1 MYEFF
6 VSEEG
11 LLFPRKWD
19 RSSWTLLFR
28 VDRGLDTIEVNCYGV
43 HSPKAEVIR
52 VEGPLQRPCA
62 SWSYVL
68 EHAVTGLR
76 DQLQYQLDDSLP

>member
-19 RSSWTLLFR
+19 TSSWTLMFR
-28 VDRGLDTIEVNCYGV
+28 IDRRNDTLWTNGYGV
-43 HSPKAEVIR
+43 HGPNVEVIR
-52 VEGPLQRPCA
+52 FEGPYERTCA
-62 SWSYVL
+62 DWSHVV
-68 EHAVTGLR
+68 EHATMGLR
-76 DQLQYQLDDSLP
+76 DQLQYQLDDTL